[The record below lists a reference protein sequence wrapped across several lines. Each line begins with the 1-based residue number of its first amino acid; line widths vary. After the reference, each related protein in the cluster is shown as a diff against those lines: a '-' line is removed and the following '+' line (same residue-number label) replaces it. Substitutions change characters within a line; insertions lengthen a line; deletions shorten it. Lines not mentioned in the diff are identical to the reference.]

1 MKEEWLAHPWDRQCP
16 AWGNLFARGIW
27 SMGGLQVRG
36 LGTPT
41 SEVGLAVPR
50 GVLVRVTCTGLT
62 LV

>member
-1 MKEEWLAHPWDRQCP
+1 
-16 AWGNLFARGIW
+16 
-27 SMGGLQVRG
+27 MGGLQVQG